1 MKLVRLNMATAGR
14 GLRQQQTFHHN
25 ALQSL
30 FRTFSHNIV
39 FWNDAHSGPGFQR
52 CNDLKPSQNLSDPKT
67 LNNKNHKKSS
77 NESPGQ
83 SPWSLESKDKAPI
96 ISSLPFDF
104 QYSYSESNPNIAPIG
119 FREKKFSP
127 FGPGRIDRS
136 WTGWSAPAPA
146 PFKDNADEYK
156 KRRQE
161 ILGEPLTEAEIGE
174 LVERYSRG
182 NCDSQINLGRGG
194 VTHNMLVDIH
204 NHWKRAEAVR
214 IKCLGVPT
222 IDMDNVC
229 FHLED
234 KTGGKIISRRTNI
247 LILYRGRH
255 YDPKQRPVIPLM
267 LWRPHEPIYPRLINN
282 VVDGLTFEETKDLRN
297 RGLNAPAL
305 TKLTQNGCYVRL
317 VQKVRDAFVQN
328 EVLRIDCTGME
339 TSDYKKIGVKIRDL
353 VPCVLLIFLDQQIVI
368 WRGKNYDSTKAFPSE
383 SLSGDK
389 DSFSPHETI
398 GIPFLW

>member
-247 LILYRGRH
+247 LILYR
-255 YDPKQRPVIPLM
+255 
-267 LWRPHEPIYPRLINN
+267 
-282 VVDGLTFEETKDLRN
+282 ETKDLRN

-383 SLSGDK
+383 SLSVTKGDK